1 MSKTKLS
8 PKKRFHNLREM
19 LDATCKKHAHKPAFY
34 TKYGAKFR
42 PTTYLKLRSDICSL
56 GAALT
61 HRGLLGKK
69 IILLGDNSYQWALA
83 YLTALCGLGIII
95 PVDKD
100 APESDICEIAKIS
113 GAAAIIFSS
122 KYQAKADA
130 LPKKLQKISF
140 EELSVLCE
148 HGMSYSDRELREFD
162 SISIDSDAVASIVF
176 TKGTMGSSKG
186 VMLSHRNFC
195 AAIEGLSLSLPSE
208 PDGLTLA
215 LLPMHSIFESV
226 AGLLFPLSRGNAIA
240 FAESI
245 KNALQNAKELAPT
258 SILCS
263 PFIIERV
270 HKKIWANIRR
280 RKIDEKVASLIRAA
294 DAIKIPSLKRS
305 AKNKLFADIHKSFG
319 GRLKFIMVGGSFA
332 DSEAIEGMR
341 AFGFNVISAYGL
353 TECTALAA
361 ITPIDPVNK
370 SAIGTALPIGELKI
384 IEPDSNGVGE
394 ICYRGDNVM
403 LGYYKHDD
411 LNREIKQN
419 GWIRT
424 GDLGTIDKNGYLTVL
439 GRKNNVICSLGRK
452 VYPEELEI
460 LLFRSSYVQE
470 CAVIG
475 IKNEERATN
484 DIVAVIY
491 PNLAYAKEVLG
502 LYASRPM
509 IKEKISTLV
518 TDINAR
524 LPQYKQISYFVL
536 LDEEIPKNAYKKI
549 ERSTLPEFITREYLA
564 FED

>member
-1 MSKTKLS
+1 MQKTKIP

-19 LDATCKKHAHKPAFY
+19 LDTTCKKHAHQPAFY
-34 TKYGAKFR
+34 TKSGAKFR

-100 APESDICEIAKIS
+100 TPESDLCEITKIS

-140 EELSVLCE
+140 GELSVLCE

-162 SISIDSDAVASIVF
+162 SISIDSDAVAAIVF

-280 RKIDEKVASLIRAA
+280 RKIDEKVASLIRAT

-319 GRLKFIMVGGSFA
+319 GRLEFIMVGGSFA

-341 AFGFNVISAYGL
+341 AFGFNVISTYGL

-370 SAIGTALPIGELKI
+370 SAIGTTLPIGELKI
-384 IEPDSNGVGE
+384 IDPDSNGVGE

-424 GDLGTIDKNGYLTVL
+424 GDLGAIDKNGYLTVL
-439 GRKNNVICSLGRK
+439 GRKSNVICSSSRK

-509 IKEKISTLV
+509 IKERVASLV
-518 TDINAR
+518 ADINAR
-524 LPQYKQISYFVL
+524 LPQHKQISYFVL

-549 ERSTLPEFITREYLA
+549 ERSTLPEFIAREYLA

>member
-1 MSKTKLS
+1 M
-8 PKKRFHNLREM
+8 
-19 LDATCKKHAHKPAFY
+19 
-34 TKYGAKFR
+34 
-42 PTTYLKLRSDICSL
+42 
-56 GAALT
+56 
-61 HRGLLGKK
+61 
-69 IILLGDNSYQWALA
+69 
-83 YLTALCGLGIII
+83 
-95 PVDKD
+95 
-100 APESDICEIAKIS
+100 
-113 GAAAIIFSS
+113 
-122 KYQAKADA
+122 
-130 LPKKLQKISF
+130 
-140 EELSVLCE
+140 
-148 HGMSYSDRELREFD
+148 
-162 SISIDSDAVASIVF
+162 
-176 TKGTMGSSKG
+176 
-186 VMLSHRNFC
+186 
-195 AAIEGLSLSLPSE
+195 
-208 PDGLTLA
+208 
-215 LLPMHSIFESV
+215 
-226 AGLLFPLSRGNAIA
+226 
-240 FAESI
+240 
-245 KNALQNAKELAPT
+245 
-258 SILCS
+258 
-263 PFIIERV
+263 
-270 HKKIWANIRR
+270 WANIRR
-280 RKIDEKVASLIRAA
+280 RKIDEKVASLIRAT
-294 DAIKIPSLKRS
+294 DAIKIPSLKQS

-319 GRLKFIMVGGSFA
+319 GRLEFIMIGGSFA
-332 DSEAIEGMR
+332 DSEAIEDMR
-341 AFGFNVISAYGL
+341 AFGFNVISTYGL

-370 SAIGTALPIGELKI
+370 NAIGTALPIGELKI

-424 GDLGTIDKNGYLTVL
+424 GDLGAIDKNGYLTVL
-439 GRKNNVICSLGRK
+439 GRKSNVICSLGRK

-509 IKEKISTLV
+509 IKEKISALV

-549 ERSTLPEFITREYLA
+549 ERSTLPEFIAREYLA